1 MEPFEVAI
9 FGVLFEP
16 GERGCGAVDGMLA
29 EAPRLLEVDEVGALD
44 SLILR
49 VMHLVP
55 APSHSLGRVRHL
67 PLCVAEPAE
76 TRPEDRQWPSPAS
89 GMRPAGTCGCRSGCT
104 QPSDCPYRLL
114 SAGTLLFQP
123 AT

>member
-67 PLCVAEPAE
+67 PLCVAPPAE
-76 TRPEDRQWPSPAS
+76 TRLS
-89 GMRPAGTCGCRSGCT
+89 GF
-104 QPSDCPYRLL
+104 QLQ
-114 SAGTLLFQP
+114 QP
-123 AT
+123 AAATRPCGRCGQGNPDSTR